1 MQTVTSL
8 NADNP
13 PTPLNE
19 VVYTYDGWGNVVRE
33 RQAHTTAEV
42 DNGTG
47 ASVQYHYDDGADA
60 NGRAA
65 YLRLTDV
72 VYPNDRHVGYNYA
85 AGVDSIMSRLSD
97 IFDDLDSDGDM
108 DAGEAVSSYKY
119 LGLGQIVEED
129 NGAAKLTY
137 LDSNGDVTGL
147 DRFGR
152 VVDQVWKDYSEN
164 VIDEYRYGYDRAGN
178 RWWKQ
183 NVGQNASGLDELYS
197 YDALDRL
204 TNTQRGTVTVTNGVP
219 SIESDSYQDWT
230 LDGLGNFSEFDDDGD
245 VQTRDTNAANE
256 IETITGGTVTPAYD
270 AAGNMIS
277 GPSADDPGV
286 QVHYKYDA
294 WNRLTAVYEDD
305 QGEAGDPIAAYSYDG
320 RNHRVTK
327 TLADET
333 VTDYYYNTQWQLLEE
348 RTLTS
353 DPEPLTSIDQYI
365 WSQRYIDAPVVRF
378 HDGNGDGDVADEG
391 DSTLYYT
398 GDASYNV
405 TALVDP
411 TTGHVVERYVYDAYG
426 KVTVCYGNDGAGTEW
441 SQRTNNQSAYANE
454 IRFAGY
460 FFDAETGNALARNRY
475 YSVTLATWISR
486 DPIGYRGGIN
496 LYEYVGDNPLKHT
509 DPTGR
514 KVEHI
519 KCQCTWKRP
528 DGSNGAYWTGTD
540 VDLGTNREANATN
553 MTALQ
558 WLKPTMCERR

>member
-183 NVGQNASGLDELYS
+183 NVGPNASGLDKLYS

-286 QVHYKYDA
+286 QVHYKCDA

-320 RNHRVTK
+320 QNHRVTK

-333 VTDYYYNTQWQLLEE
+333 VTEYYYNRQWQVLEE
-348 RTLTS
+348 QS
-353 DPEPLTSIDQYI
+353 FNDQ
-365 WSQRYIDAPVVRF
+365 RALRAN
-378 HDGNGDGDVADEG
+378 NG
-391 DSTLYYT
+391 
-398 GDASYNV
+398 
-405 TALVDP
+405 
-411 TTGHVVERYVYDAYG
+411 
-426 KVTVCYGNDGAGTEW
+426 
-441 SQRTNNQSAYANE
+441 
-454 IRFAGY
+454 
-460 FFDAETGNALARNRY
+460 
-475 YSVTLATWISR
+475 
-486 DPIGYRGGIN
+486 
-496 LYEYVGDNPLKHT
+496 
-509 DPTGR
+509 
-514 KVEHI
+514 
-519 KCQCTWKRP
+519 
-528 DGSNGAYWTGTD
+528 
-540 VDLGTNREANATN
+540 
-553 MTALQ
+553 
-558 WLKPTMCERR
+558 